1 MVLVGG
7 HLDRSSECNSIP
19 TERLLE
25 IAMLISNAWAGH
37 GVVGTGSSGG
47 GNALLI
53 IIAVGIT
60 LGLLYRVQKK
70 WRTRRARRNGDD
82 EQGDQ

>member
-7 HLDRSSECNSIP
+7 HLDRTGECNSIP

-25 IAMLISNAWAGH
+25 IAMLISSAAAH
-37 GVVGTGSSGG
+37 GKTVTETSAG

-53 IIAVGIT
+53 IIAAGIT
-60 LGLLYRVQKK
+60 LALLYRVQKK
-70 WRTRRARRNGDD
+70 WRSRGARRNGHD

>member
-1 MVLVGG
+1 
-7 HLDRSSECNSIP
+7 
-19 TERLLE
+19 
-25 IAMLISNAWAGH
+25 MLISGAAAH
-37 GVVGTGSSGG
+37 GKTITETSAG

-60 LGLLYRVQKK
+60 LAVLYSVQKK
-70 WRTRRARRNGDD
+70 WRSRRARRNGHD